1 MEDVAQSPGLAAILT
16 SQYQVDRPRKMS
28 FGNEDENVS
37 EVYDESF
44 TFAPR
49 VPTYPWNKSIDPMS
63 GSFIQER
70 SDSTASTVISS
81 LGTDQCLAIVADKL
95 ARVTKSFLW
104 FNKDSTRKY
113 DDLGNVIYNLRVAN
127 DSLKRELVKV
137 RTIAEDVA
145 RRTTSLSSSSLLTP
159 LAYECKQSLANK
171 VLGLLNLH
179 DYALKSELYGLT
191 SKSELSV

>member
-1 MEDVAQSPGLAAILT
+1 M
-16 SQYQVDRPRKMS
+16 
-28 FGNEDENVS
+28 
-37 EVYDESF
+37 
-44 TFAPR
+44 
-49 VPTYPWNKSIDPMS
+49 
-63 GSFIQER
+63 
-70 SDSTASTVISS
+70 
-81 LGTDQCLAIVADKL
+81 
-95 ARVTKSFLW
+95 
-104 FNKDSTRKY
+104 
-113 DDLGNVIYNLRVAN
+113 IYNLRVAN